1 MEKSESITEL
11 AKALNGFQADMGTV
25 PKTSVNPFYKSK
37 YADLESFIT
46 AAKPHL
52 KTHGLSFSQFPTME
66 GLITIL
72 MHESGEYISSEAKIV
87 MKDQTAQGQGS
98 AITYMRRYALS
109 AVLGIATEDD
119 DDGNHASQPAKPAAA
134 TKAPTKTPAR
144 PAKPLSEEDKKKVKI
159 ADLMKKCKYPVN
171 RDNAGKTVFALTKI
185 QLLPENYDA
194 IIENLTKKVDD
205 IA

>member
-1 MEKSESITEL
+1 MEKSDSITKL
-11 AKALNGFQADMGTV
+11 AKALNAFQAEMGTV
-25 PKTSVNPFYKSK
+25 AKTAVNPFYKSK
-37 YADLESFIT
+37 YADLESVIS

-119 DDGNHASQPAKPAAA
+119 DDGNHASQPAKQAAPQKPAAA
-134 TKAPTKTPAR
+134 KP
-144 PAKPLSEEDKKKVKI
+144 PAKPLSPEDQKKKLI
-159 ADLMKKCKYPVN
+159 ADLMKKCGKPVN
-171 RDNAGKTVFALTKI
+171 KDNASQTIFAFTRIAL
-185 QLLPENYDA
+185 QPENYDA

-205 IA
+205 IQ